1 MGTIT
6 DIEAIAAATLLMGR
20 VEQLATLTEVPG
32 MLVRRSFTPQAT
44 EANRLV
50 GAWMREAGMEVRT
63 DAVCN
68 LIGRYEGT
76 TPVAKTLIL
85 GSHLDSV
92 RDAGRYD
99 GPLGVL
105 AALACAEHLHRAGRR
120 LPFALEVIAFTD
132 EEGLRFRT
140 SYVGSS
146 ATSGAF
152 DPAWLEIADADGIT
166 MATAIR
172 SAGGDPTAI
181 RSCRYDPDR
190 VLGYCEAHIEQGP
203 ALEDLDLPVGVVSAI
218 SSQER
223 ATVTFIGVAGHA
235 GTVPM
240 RLRHDALCAAAAFVL
255 AVEATAAGTP
265 GAVATV
271 GQLSVSP
278 GASNVI
284 PGSATLSLDVRHRD
298 DAQREALARTLR
310 DAAEGIAA
318 EREVRMDW
326 QPVQQTAATPCAPA
340 LVEIL
345 AGAIESLGIP
355 AHRLPSGAGH
365 DGVPLSRLTQ
375 VAMLF
380 VRCAGGISH
389 NPAESVAVEDVAVAL
404 EVLWRALDRLA
415 TDPALAQ
422 S

>member
-1 MGTIT
+1 MGTMT
-6 DIEAIAAATLLMGR
+6 DTEATAAADLLMGR
-20 VEQLATLTEVPG
+20 IERLATLTEGPG
-32 MLVRRSFTPQAT
+32 MLVRRSFTPEAT

-50 GAWMREAGMEVRT
+50 GDWMRQAGMAVRT

-76 TPVAKTLIL
+76 APGAKTLIL

-92 RDAGRYD
+92 RDAGKYD

-105 AALACAEHLHRAGRR
+105 TALACAEHLHRAGRR

-146 ATSGAF
+146 AVSGAF

-166 MATAIR
+166 MAAAMR
-172 SAGGDPTAI
+172 AAGGNPEAI
-181 RSCRYDPDR
+181 HSCRYDPDR
-190 VLGYCEAHIEQGP
+190 VIGYCEAHIEQGP
-203 ALEDLDLPVGVVSAI
+203 ALEDIDLPVGVVSAI

-223 ATVTFIGVAGHA
+223 ATVTFTGVAGHA

-255 AVEATAAGTP
+255 AVESAAAGTP

-284 PGSATLSLDVRHRD
+284 PGTTTLSLDVRHRD
-298 DAQREALARTLR
+298 DAQRAAVARNLR
-310 DAAEGIAA
+310 DTAEQIAT
-318 EREVRMDW
+318 ERKVRMDW
-326 QPVQQTAATPCAPA
+326 QPVQQTPATPCAPA
-340 LVEIL
+340 LVAIL

-355 AHRLPSGAGH
+355 AHHLPSGAGH
-365 DGVPLSRLTQ
+365 DGVPLSHLTQ

-389 NPAESVAVEDVAVAL
+389 NPAESVAVEDVAVAI
-404 EVLWRALDRLA
+404 EVLWRSLDSLA
-415 TDPALAQ
+415 IDPAFAA

>member
-50 GAWMREAGMEVRT
+50 GAWMREAGMAVRT

-76 TPVAKTLIL
+76 TPDAKTLIL

-132 EEGLRFRT
+132 EEGLRFHT

-146 ATSGAF
+146 AISGAF

-255 AVEATAAGTP
+255 AVEAAAAGTP
-265 GAVATV
+265 GAVAPARVPSGVSMRARYHRLGLVKARCGSPASSGAPDRLCAPSTAHSLDAES
-271 GQLSVSP
+271 GSVN
-278 GASNVI
+278 GAGKC
-284 PGSATLSLDVRHRD
+284 GSASSIH
-298 DAQREALARTLR
+298 
-310 DAAEGIAA
+310 
-318 EREVRMDW
+318 
-326 QPVQQTAATPCAPA
+326 PA
-340 LVEIL
+340 
-345 AGAIESLGIP
+345 SP
-355 AHRLPSGAGH
+355 A
-365 DGVPLSRLTQ
+365 
-375 VAMLF
+375 
-380 VRCAGGISH
+380 
-389 NPAESVAVEDVAVAL
+389 
-404 EVLWRALDRLA
+404 
-415 TDPALAQ
+415 
-422 S
+422 

>member
-1 MGTIT
+1 MDTMIGN
-6 DIEAIAAATLLMGR
+6 EAGAAATLLMERIEG
-20 VEQLATLTEVPG
+20 LATLTEVPG

-50 GAWMREAGMEVRT
+50 GDWMRQAGMGVRT

-76 TPVAKTLIL
+76 TPDAKTLIL

-92 RDAGRYD
+92 RDAGKYD

-132 EEGLRFRT
+132 EEGLRFHT

-146 ATSGAF
+146 ALSGAF
-152 DPAWLEIADADGIT
+152 DPAWLEIADTDGIT
-166 MATAIR
+166 MAAAMR
-172 SAGGDPTAI
+172 AAGGDPEAI
-181 RSCRYDPDR
+181 TSCRYEPDHL
-190 VLGYCEAHIEQGP
+190 LGYCEAHIEQGP

-223 ATVTFIGVAGHA
+223 ATVTFTGVAGHA

-255 AVEATAAGTP
+255 AVESAAASTP

-271 GQLSVSP
+271 GQLTVSP

-284 PGSATLSLDVRHRD
+284 PGATTLSLDVRHRD
-298 DAQREALARTLR
+298 DAQRAAVARTLR
-310 DAAEGIAA
+310 GAADRIAA
-318 EREVRMDW
+318 DRKVRMDW
-326 QPVQQTAATPCAPA
+326 QPVQQTPATPCAPA
-340 LVEIL
+340 LVALLTE
-345 AGAIESLGIP
+345 AIESLGVS

-365 DGVPLSRLTQ
+365 DGVPLSQLTQ

-404 EVLWRALDRLA
+404 RVLWRSLDSLA
-415 TDPALAQ
+415 TDPAFAP

>member
-6 DIEAIAAATLLMGR
+6 DIEATAAATLLMER
-20 VEQLATLTEVPG
+20 IERLAALTEAPG

-50 GAWMREAGMEVRT
+50 GAWMREAGMEVRI

-68 LIGRYEGT
+68 LIGRYEGA
-76 TPVAKTLIL
+76 TPGAKTLIL

-92 RDAGRYD
+92 RDAGKYD

-105 AALACAEHLHRAGRR
+105 AALACADHLHRADRH

-132 EEGLRFRT
+132 EEGLRFHT

-146 ATSGAF
+146 AVSGAF

-166 MATAIR
+166 MAAAMR

-181 RSCRYDPDR
+181 HSCRYDPDHL
-190 VLGYCEAHIEQGP
+190 LGYCEAHIEQGP

-223 ATVTFIGVAGHA
+223 ATVTFTGVAGHA

-255 AVEATAAGTP
+255 AVEATAADMP

-284 PGSATLSLDVRHRD
+284 PGTATLSLDVRHRD
-298 DAQREALARTLR
+298 DAQRAAVARTLR
-310 DAAEGIAA
+310 DAAERIAT
-318 EREVRMDW
+318 ERKVRMGW
-326 QPVQQTAATPCAPA
+326 QPVQQTPATPCAPP
-340 LVEIL
+340 LIEIL

-355 AHRLPSGAGH
+355 AHHLPSGAGH

-389 NPAESVAVEDVAVAL
+389 NPAEAVAVEDVAVAIA
-404 EVLWRALDRLA
+404 VLWRALDMLA
-415 TDPALAQ
+415 TDPILIA

>member
-1 MGTIT
+1 MDTMIGA
-6 DIEAIAAATLLMGR
+6 EARTAADLLMGR
-20 VEQLATLTEVPG
+20 IERLAALTEVPG
-32 MLVRRSFTPQAT
+32 MLVRRSFTPEAS

-50 GAWMREAGMEVRT
+50 GDWMREAGMAVRT

-76 TPVAKTLIL
+76 SPDAKTLIL

-92 RDAGRYD
+92 RDAGKYD

-132 EEGLRFRT
+132 EEGLRFHT

-146 ATSGAF
+146 AVSGAF

-166 MATAIR
+166 MATAMR

-181 RSCRYDPDR
+181 CSCRYDPDHL
-190 VLGYCEAHIEQGP
+190 LGYCEAHIEQGP
-203 ALEDLDLPVGVVSAI
+203 ALEDLDMPVGVVSAI

-223 ATVTFIGVAGHA
+223 ATVTFTGVAGHA

-271 GQLSVSP
+271 GQLSASP

-284 PGSATLSLDVRHRD
+284 PGTTTLSLDVRHRD
-298 DAQREALARTLR
+298 DAQREAVARTLR
-310 DAAEGIAA
+310 DAADRIAI
-318 EREVRMDW
+318 ERKVGMDW
-326 QPVQQTAATPCAPA
+326 HPVQQTPATPCAPT
-340 LVEIL
+340 LVTLL

-355 AHRLPSGAGH
+355 AHHLPSGAGH
-365 DGVPLSRLTQ
+365 DGVPLSDLTQ

-389 NPAESVAVEDVAVAL
+389 NPAESVAVEDVAVAIA
-404 EVLWRALDRLA
+404 VLWRALDRMA
-415 TDPALAQ
+415 TDHTLTA

>member
-6 DIEAIAAATLLMGR
+6 DAEATAAAELLMGR
-20 VEQLATLTEVPG
+20 IERLAALTEVPG

-44 EANRLV
+44 EANRIV
-50 GAWMREAGMEVRT
+50 GDWMREAGMEVRT

-68 LIGRYEGT
+68 LIGRYEGA
-76 TPVAKTLIL
+76 TPDAKTLIL

-92 RDAGRYD
+92 RDAGKYD

-105 AALACAEHLHRAGRR
+105 AALACAEHLHRANRR
-120 LPFALEVIAFTD
+120 LPFALEMIAFTD

-146 ATSGAF
+146 AVSGAF
-152 DPAWLEIADADGIT
+152 DPAWLKIADADGTT
-166 MATAIR
+166 MAAALR
-172 SAGGDPTAI
+172 AAGGDPEAI

-223 ATVTFIGVAGHA
+223 ATVTFTGVAGHA

-255 AVEATAAGTP
+255 AVEAQAADVP

-271 GQLSVSP
+271 GQLTVSP

-284 PGSATLSLDVRHRD
+284 PGIATLSLDVRHRD
-298 DAQREALARTLR
+298 DEQRAALARTLR

-318 EREVRMDW
+318 ERGVSMEW

-355 AHRLPSGAGH
+355 AHHLPSGAGH
-365 DGVPLSRLTQ
+365 DGVPLSHLTQ

-389 NPAESVAVEDVAVAL
+389 NPAESVAVEDVAVAI
-404 EVLWRALDRLA
+404 EVLWRALDSLA
-415 TDPALAQ
+415 TDPAFAR